1 MGLVAPRSR
10 GTVTIT
16 SSNTADLPVIDPRW
30 LTDPVDQ
37 AAAVFGFKR
46 AREFFAANAM
56 QPILFGD
63 KREYY
68 PGTETVSTD
77 AQILDWYRKNLQ
89 TIWHP
94 SCTAKMARQE
104 AGGVLDS
111 HLRVYGVDG
120 LRVVD
125 ASAFPTLP
133 PGHPQSTIYMLAE
146 RAADL
151 IKGGQ

>member
-1 MGLVAPRSR
+1 M
-10 GTVTIT
+10 
-16 SSNTADLPVIDPRW
+16 
-30 LTDPVDQ
+30 DQ
-37 AAAVFGFKR
+37 AAAIYGFKR
-46 AREFFAANAM
+46 AREFFSANAM

-63 KREYY
+63 KKEYF
-68 PGTETVSTD
+68 PGTDTVNTD
-77 AQILDWYRKNLQ
+77 AQILDWYRQNLQ

-94 SCTAKMARQE
+94 SVTCRMARKE
-104 AGGVLDS
+104 LGGVLDS

-133 PGHPQSTIYMLAE
+133 PGHPMSTIYMLAE

-151 IKGGQ
+151 IKSGQ